1 MARTQAG
8 LVISIKAFI
17 PLTRDLNQNLEA
29 LTLAKVAH
37 ETGDYSALIAAA
49 QVDEVKVEQR
59 SRRVEDAPVAPE
71 PAGPLLAA
79 MEEEA
84 PEAEPEFRSSR
95 AGISTGEDRGDEE
108 EADAA

>member
-29 LTLAKVAH
+29 LTLAKQAH
-37 ETGDYSALIAAA
+37 ESGDYSALIAAA

-59 SRRVEDAPVAPE
+59 SRRVEDAPVAP
-71 PAGPLLAA
+71 PAVPLLEVMGEPSA
-79 MEEEA
+79 EV
-84 PEAEPEFRSSR
+84 EAEPEFTSR
-95 AGISTGEDRGDEE
+95 RNVLAGTVDPEG
-108 EADAA
+108 AAA